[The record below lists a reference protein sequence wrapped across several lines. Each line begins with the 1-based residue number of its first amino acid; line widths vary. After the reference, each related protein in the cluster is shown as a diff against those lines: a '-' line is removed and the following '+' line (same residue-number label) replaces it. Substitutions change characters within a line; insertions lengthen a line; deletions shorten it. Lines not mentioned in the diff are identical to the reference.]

1 MMPERIQKPRKMK
14 KNDPQKRLEKLKKE
28 EAEVKA
34 DIRFLKNVILQ
45 VNTSL
50 QKQQEEGELNDIE
63 KELDRA

>member
-1 MMPERIQKPRKMK
+1 MK

>member
-1 MMPERIQKPRKMK
+1 MPERIQKPRKMK